1 MVKVIRSFPKSSA
14 EGPDGLRPQRF
25 KDMLSERGSQDI
37 LPALTSFVHL
47 VLEGRTPAT
56 IRPFFFGTN
65 LIKGIRP
72 IAVSC
77 TLHCLVA
84 KIAGNKVMKEMG
96 ILLAPWQLG
105 FGVKG
110 GEEAA
115 VHAVRLYLQDPDLG
129 KAVLKLNIR
138 NIFNTIHRDWM
149 LNAVSEHAPTLHPFV
164 HSAYSSPSSL
174 F

>member
-1 MVKVIRSFPKSSA
+1 
-14 EGPDGLRPQRF
+14 
-25 KDMLSERGSQDI
+25 
-37 LPALTSFVHL
+37 
-47 VLEGRTPAT
+47 
-56 IRPFFFGTN
+56 
-65 LIKGIRP
+65 
-72 IAVSC
+72 
-77 TLHCLVA
+77 
-84 KIAGNKVMKEMG
+84 MKEMG

-129 KAVLKLNIR
+129 KVVLKLNFR

-174 F
+174 FWTDRAIQSAEGVQQGDPLEPLLFCLSIQHIVTQLDSELALFYLDGGTLGGNVDNLE